1 MSDPNAVDIAVLS
14 KDPEPKEEK
23 NKNGNDKGKAKDEPE
38 EADIVGH
45 SMEASKGVC

>member
-38 EADIVGH
+38 EVDIVGH
-45 SMEASKGVC
+45 STETSKGVC